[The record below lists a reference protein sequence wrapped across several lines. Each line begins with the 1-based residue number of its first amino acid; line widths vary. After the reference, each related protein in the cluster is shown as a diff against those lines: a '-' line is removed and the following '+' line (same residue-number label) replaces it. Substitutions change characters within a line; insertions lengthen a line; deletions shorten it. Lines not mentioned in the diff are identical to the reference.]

1 MTRALPVLIADG
13 ALIKL
18 LFFAVV
24 GLIYLISHLINN
36 ANRKRPHFPQPGQG
50 QRQPA
55 ARGNPN
61 PRDEVGEFLR
71 RAAERR
77 TAERQGGERPVPPA
91 AERPPRPR
99 QPATPRVVL
108 QAEPVME
115 AELIA
120 APPSGAGVIEHVRHH
135 LDTAEFSRRASGLA
149 QVPQHVSQAIESH
162 LHQVFDHQV
171 GRLATQPT
179 ATSPEPAEAAPQPT
193 EIGLA
198 AAGLAP
204 LLADRERL
212 RQAVILTEILRSPLE
227 RW

>member
-36 ANRKRPHFPQPGQG
+36 ANRRRPHFPQPGQG

-71 RAAERR
+71 RAAQ
-77 TAERQGGERPVPPA
+77 RQA
-91 AERPPRPR
+91 AERREAEPPVPAAAQRQPRPR
-99 QPATPRVVL
+99 QAAPARAAPP
-108 QAEPVME
+108 APSVME
-115 AELIA
+115 AELV
-120 APPSGAGVIEHVRHH
+120 PPSPSGSAVAEHVRHH
-135 LDTAEFSRRASGLA
+135 LDTGEFSRRASGLA

-179 ATSPEPAEAAPQPT
+179 ATLPEPAEAAPTQT
-193 EIGLA
+193 EIRLA

-212 RQAVILTEILRSPLE
+212 RQAVVLTEILRSPLE